1 MGEGVRWSMVESQGE
16 RMQRDLEQLER
27 GERAAACLEEGRL
40 ARAEELR
47 PRLAELQ
54 AIQVDQRQEGEA
66 ASAEALDLV
75 QKYND
80 IMASLTEAFIQ
91 VGAGGGVHEDPQAD
105 AAVTKAEREAG
116 IARAA
121 KD

>member
-1 MGEGVRWSMVESQGE
+1 M
-16 RMQRDLEQLER
+16 
-27 GERAAACLEEGRL
+27 
-40 ARAEELR
+40 
-47 PRLAELQ
+47 
-54 AIQVDQRQEGEA
+54 DQRQEGEA

-91 VGAGGGVHEDPQAD
+91 VGAGGRVHEDPQAD

>member
-1 MGEGVRWSMVESQGE
+1 MVESQGE

-27 GERAAACLEEGRL
+27 VERAAACLEEGRL